1 MKLVH
6 VTYHFEYAGAIEE
19 ILDTHDIQDYARYPM
34 MEGRDEKGKHFGTQV
49 HPGNV
54 SVLQARVP
62 EEKLDELMEDLKS
75 FKESKPAH
83 QHLEALVLPI
93 ERRLE

>member
-1 MKLVH
+1 MKFVH

-19 ILDTHDIQDYARYPM
+19 ILDAHDIEDYARYPM
-34 MEGRDEKGKHFGTQV
+34 MEGTDEKGKHFGTQV

-54 SVLQARVP
+54 SVVQAQVP
-62 EEKLDELMEDLKS
+62 DHDLDALMDDLKE
-75 FKESKPAH
+75 FKESKKAH
-83 QHLEALVLPI
+83 EHLEALVLPI